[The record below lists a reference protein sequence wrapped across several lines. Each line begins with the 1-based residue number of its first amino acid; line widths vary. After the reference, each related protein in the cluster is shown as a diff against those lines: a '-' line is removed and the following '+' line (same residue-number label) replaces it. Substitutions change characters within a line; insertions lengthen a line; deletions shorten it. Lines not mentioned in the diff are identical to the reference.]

1 MSGQTF
7 RWRPLPFEPEA
18 AGSSKDWCGID
29 GGTWWR
35 VASDSV
41 ESNEGPEVFERYLR
55 LDLSLEE
62 IRRAILAA
70 EPGLSEC
77 LGDVGGLRVLC
88 QSVPEEVFFTFLCTP
103 NNNVERI
110 TRMVRALEGF
120 GERLSAPWEA
130 FRFPTTERI
139 AALPEEDLR
148 RLNFGYRGRTIPHAA
163 RQLLERGPGWL
174 ESLRSADYREAHT
187 ELCRIEGIGPKLAD
201 CICLF
206 GLGFDE
212 AVPVDTH
219 LWQAACARYF
229 PEWTG
234 KSLTAL
240 RYHEIGDLFRAKFG
254 RWAGWAH
261 QFMFFERMRN
271 FRASRATS

>member
-7 RWRPLPFEPEA
+7 RWRHLPPNGPEQTE
-18 AGSSKDWCGID
+18 GTWLGVD
-29 GGTWWR
+29 GGGWWR
-35 VASDSV
+35 LQGEFV
-41 ESNEGPEVFERYLR
+41 ESNLGPAAFESYFR
-55 LDLSLEE
+55 LELSCET
-62 IRRAILAA
+62 IRREILSA
-70 EPGLSEC
+70 EPGLSDC
-77 LGDVGGLRVLC
+77 LGSVVGLRVLR
-88 QSVPEEVFFTFLCTP
+88 QSVPEEVFFTFLCTS

-110 TRMVRALEGF
+110 TRMVRVLEGY
-120 GERLSAPWEA
+120 GEPLEAPWEA
-130 FRFPTTERI
+130 FRFPTSERVAMI
-139 AALPEEDLR
+139 PEAELR
-148 RLNFGYRGRTIPHAA
+148 RQGFGYRGRTIPHAA
-163 RQLLERGPGWL
+163 RQLLERGSGWL
-174 ESLRSADYREAHT
+174 DQLKTADYRGAHE
-187 ELCRIEGIGPKLAD
+187 ELCRIDGIGPKLAD

-240 RYHEIGDLFRAKFG
+240 RYREIGDLFREKFG

-261 QFMFFERMRN
+261 QYMFFERMRN
-271 FRASRATS
+271 FRANRRSS